1 MYINTF
7 KYKPEDVSCVLC
19 TEYVKK
25 LGCTALS
32 CPCLAE
38 RMEAGTVGYAEAVA
52 ELFPYRPRLTARI
65 MRLAESFPGTMWQDD
80 AHRKRM
86 ETLRLLLGCRK
97 ERDTPEFFAVH
108 PTGED
113 YRIYLE
119 RYFSGYRRAA
129 EAGRKAGLRVFP
141 GLEVRLYDGPEDYLV
156 YGVSPE
162 QLAELPCLAF
172 LSLEELHAAV
182 RSVPDGLLVQAHPF
196 RDYLTCQDARCLDGI
211 EVCNANPRHDSHND
225 QALAYAQAHGLL
237 MTAGSDVH
245 QVGDAG
251 GASMVCPPFSN
262 GQEFARLLRQ
272 GRAAWRSGV

>member
-1 MYINTF
+1 MESLWRVETHAHTA
-7 KYKPEDVSCVLC
+7 PVS
-19 TEYVKK
+19 
-25 LGCTALS
+25 
-32 CPCLAE
+32 PC
-38 RMEAGTVGYAEAVA
+38 G
-52 ELFPYRPRLTARI
+52 
-65 MRLAESFPGTMWQDD
+65 RLAPEQLVEQVRAAGYD
-80 AHRKRM
+80 ALFVTDHY
-86 ETLRLLLGCRK
+86 
-97 ERDTPEFFAVH
+97 TPEFFAVH

-172 LSLEELHAAV
+172 LF
-182 RSVPDGLLVQAHPF
+182 QAHPY
-196 RDYLTCQDARCLDGI
+196 RDYLTCQDARHLDGI
-211 EVCNANPRHDSHND
+211 EVLNANPRHDSHND
-225 QALAYAQAHGLL
+225 RALAYAQAHGLL

>member
-1 MYINTF
+1 MESLWRVETHAHTA
-7 KYKPEDVSCVLC
+7 PVS
-19 TEYVKK
+19 
-25 LGCTALS
+25 
-32 CPCLAE
+32 PC
-38 RMEAGTVGYAEAVA
+38 G
-52 ELFPYRPRLTARI
+52 
-65 MRLAESFPGTMWQDD
+65 RLAPEQLVEQVRAAGYD
-80 AHRKRM
+80 ALFVTDHY
-86 ETLRLLLGCRK
+86 
-97 ERDTPEFFAVH
+97 TPEFFAVH

-113 YRIYLE
+113 YRVYLE

-182 RSVPDGLLVQAHPF
+182 RSTPDGVLVQAHPY
-196 RDYLTCQDARCLDGI
+196 RDSLTCQDARHLDGI
-211 EVCNANPRHDSHND
+211 EVLNANPRHDSHND
-225 QALAYAQAHGLL
+225 RALAYAQAHGLL

-272 GRAAWRSGV
+272 GCAAWRSGV